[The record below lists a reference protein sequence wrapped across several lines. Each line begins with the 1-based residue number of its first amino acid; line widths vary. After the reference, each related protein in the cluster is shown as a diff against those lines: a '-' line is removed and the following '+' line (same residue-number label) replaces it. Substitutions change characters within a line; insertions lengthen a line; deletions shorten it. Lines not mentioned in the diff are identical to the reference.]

1 MQTYMC
7 VSNVTFSKSFAK
19 SKTPNEICENI
30 WTLPSSFRFYFVT
43 VWTPYLKF
51 SKYAWHYSFYFFETF
66 FRFENTKTF
75 RGSPCQFCLA
85 YKMGDIITYC
95 DKFLAYFD
103 AHFDAYFD
111 AHLQFTES
119 AAHCCPT
126 KNLL

>member
-1 MQTYMC
+1 
-7 VSNVTFSKSFAK
+7 
-19 SKTPNEICENI
+19 
-30 WTLPSSFRFYFVT
+30 
-43 VWTPYLKF
+43 
-51 SKYAWHYSFYFFETF
+51 
-66 FRFENTKTF
+66 
-75 RGSPCQFCLA
+75 
-85 YKMGDIITYC
+85 MGDIITYC